1 MAARLSHGRPTLL
14 KCCPCDF
21 LLPFSGFWHRQQTL
35 KKMNSFLTAAGAARA
50 RQRSGCDASHRS
62 REGWEGSG
70 FELVCR
76 YASWLPP
83 VVYFFSAELPISC
96 LKLRTYS
103 CGLATKRRSHSAPR
117 QSPTSVPPAI
127 MAADAEVDALKAAGN
142 DAFKKGD
149 FSGAV
154 SNYDKAILLA
164 PKNHLLYSNRSL
176 AKHSAGDFVAAE
188 ADARKCLELA
198 PDFMKGVY
206 RLANA
211 QLGQN
216 DVDAA
221 EDTVRKGLARD
232 AENPELK
239 KLVRVIKGRR
249 DKAKRKAA
257 VQAATGAADEARGA
271 AGVDEATKREAQQLA
286 ERVQQ
291 HERELRETQARLGAL
306 RRETARTQITK
317 NEIDALEENTE
328 VYRSVG
334 KMFLLSDKKGVGEL
348 LDGQMKRGEERTAQ
362 LTARAQFLDRR
373 VREQTAEFQQLVKQ
387 ATA

>member
-1 MAARLSHGRPTLL
+1 
-14 KCCPCDF
+14 
-21 LLPFSGFWHRQQTL
+21 
-35 KKMNSFLTAAGAARA
+35 
-50 RQRSGCDASHRS
+50 
-62 REGWEGSG
+62 
-70 FELVCR
+70 
-76 YASWLPP
+76 
-83 VVYFFSAELPISC
+83 
-96 LKLRTYS
+96 
-103 CGLATKRRSHSAPR
+103 
-117 QSPTSVPPAI
+117 
-127 MAADAEVDALKAAGN
+127 
-142 DAFKKGD
+142 
-149 FSGAV
+149 
-154 SNYDKAILLA
+154 
-164 PKNHLLYSNRSL
+164 
-176 AKHSAGDFVAAE
+176 
-188 ADARKCLELA
+188 
-198 PDFMKGVY
+198 MKGVY

-271 AGVDEATKREAQQLA
+271 TGVDEATKREAQQLA

-317 NEIDALEENTE
+317 NEIDALEEKTE